1 MSLPSVE
8 RDGELDRGGFCAT
21 IGDGWLQG
29 RTAYG
34 GASAAIALAATKA
47 VFTDLPPLR
56 CAQVAFVG
64 PIAGRVRLMP
74 TLLRRGK
81 NSAFI
86 ACDVTGSDGLGLR
99 AMFLFMASRDSAINY
114 ENLTA
119 PPHDVPEIDAVDPA
133 TRPQGFLSN
142 FDFARG
148 ARRDAGYLRWAR
160 LRDRSNVDVET
171 ELLVIADALPPA
183 AMIFAKDWGPVSTAS
198 WQINLVSDAPFT
210 CDGWWLLGAD
220 TLHAGHGSSSQMM
233 TIWNHDGN
241 AVATATQ
248 SVALF
253 V

>member
-8 RDGELDRGGFCAT
+8 LDVGDGSFCAT
-21 IGDGWLQG
+21 IGDSWLQG

-47 VFTDLPPLR
+47 AFTGLPPLR
-56 CAQVAFVG
+56 CVQVAFVG
-64 PIAGRVRLMP
+64 PLAGHVRIMP

-86 ACDVTGSDGLGLR
+86 ACDVTGSDGVGLR
-99 AMFLFMASRDSAINY
+99 AMFLFMASRDSTINY
-114 ENLTA
+114 ANLGA
-119 PPHDVPEIDAVDPA
+119 PPHDLPEIDAGNPA
-133 TRPQGFLSN
+133 TSPQGFLSN

-148 ARRDAGYLRWAR
+148 AKRDAGYLRWAR
-160 LRDRSNVDVET
+160 LRDRTAVDVET
-171 ELLVIADALPPA
+171 ELLAIADALPPA
-183 AMIFAKDWGPVSTAS
+183 AMIFARDWGPISTAT
-198 WQINLVSDAPFT
+198 WQINLVSDAPAT
-210 CDGWWLLGAD
+210 GDGWWLLGAD
-220 TLHAGHGSSSQMM
+220 TLQAGHGSSSQTM
-233 TIWNHDGN
+233 TIWNRDGA